1 MSKYRQW
8 YDQIVG
14 RGQTRRSL
22 GGYSEVHHI
31 LPRSL
36 GGGDE
41 PSNLVKLTYR
51 EHFLAHWLLT
61 KIYDGA
67 ARSAMVYALHCMSMA
82 IGGRTIVGWQVETAK
97 RAIKDESRRYRR
109 LRIERWRERHRQTAS
124 HTHNVLGKAH
134 SAGRELKLSRG
145 PDRQQLRGYATA
157 IIASRSTKR
166 LRKNPGK
173 NLQSLYEFSGK
184 RYVPKGNKEFTHGRP
199 RKRND
204 MIGPPKSLR
213 QLFKS

>member
-1 MSKYRQW
+1 MSKYRRW
-8 YDQIVG
+8 YDQIVD

-22 GGYSEVHHI
+22 GGYGEVHHI

-134 SAGRELKLSRG
+134 SAGMGIEAFAWSG
-145 PDRQQLRGYATA
+145 PPTA
-157 IIASRSTKR
+157 AR
-166 LRKNPGK
+166 LRDGNHSKSVNQAAKEKPR
-173 NLQSLYEFSGK
+173 QEPAISL
-184 RYVPKGNKEFTHGRP
+184 
-199 RKRND
+199 
-204 MIGPPKSLR
+204 
-213 QLFKS
+213 